1 MREVIITQILYGFDQ
16 KSRFFEGWYWF
27 KFNNL
32 RLVLEILQQ
41 YAKGLKLKLK
51 KCWWKLVGGLFAL
64 SSSPILNRVKN
75 ELTDA
80 RPEKIIKKERNR
92 FHCYIACSVEVICI
106 AILIALENMFVDTKI
121 SCFYLRG
128 NRGKCAVELACL
140 EMLHTRLRLIK
151 NPHNPQITIK

>member
-51 KCWWKLVGGLFAL
+51 KC
-64 SSSPILNRVKN
+64 
-75 ELTDA
+75 
-80 RPEKIIKKERNR
+80 
-92 FHCYIACSVEVICI
+92 
-106 AILIALENMFVDTKI
+106 
-121 SCFYLRG
+121 
-128 NRGKCAVELACL
+128 
-140 EMLHTRLRLIK
+140 
-151 NPHNPQITIK
+151 